1 MHPTLQTSELH
12 VQDSKY
18 APLTLLKQ
26 YLPVFD
32 IFYGALPMFLS
43 CRQVSVTLVSFNCV
57 GIIMF
62 VQVKDQQQRERGE
75 TMMKQHEYDERI
87 IAF

>member
-43 CRQVSVTLVSFNCV
+43 CGQVSVTLVSFNCV

-75 TMMKQHEYDERI
+75 TMMKQHMSMMNES
-87 IAF
+87 

>member
-1 MHPTLQTSELH
+1 M
-12 VQDSKY
+12 QDSKY
-18 APLTLLKQ
+18 APLTLIKKS
-26 YLPVFD
+26 LPVFD

-43 CRQVSVTLVSFNCV
+43 CGQVSVTLVSFNCV

-75 TMMKQHEYDERI
+75 TMMKQHMSTMNES
-87 IAF
+87 

>member
-1 MHPTLQTSELH
+1 
-12 VQDSKY
+12 
-18 APLTLLKQ
+18 
-26 YLPVFD
+26 
-32 IFYGALPMFLS
+32 MFLS
-43 CRQVSVTLVSFNCV
+43 CGQVSVTLVSFNCV

-75 TMMKQHEYDERI
+75 TMMKQYEYDERI

>member
-1 MHPTLQTSELH
+1 
-12 VQDSKY
+12 
-18 APLTLLKQ
+18 
-26 YLPVFD
+26 
-32 IFYGALPMFLS
+32 MFLS
-43 CRQVSVTLVSFNCV
+43 CGQVSVTLVSFNCV